1 MTILW
6 LLLIWLL
13 GVAFAFW
20 VVDKVKKE
28 STPPL
33 NSMIYTAAYIIIG
46 ILALV
51 ALYTIVTTGAI
62 GLPASKLP

>member
-1 MTILW
+1 MLW
-6 LLLIWLL
+6 LLLIW
-13 GVAFAFW
+13 VIAVVFAFW

-28 STPPL
+28 SQPPL

-51 ALYTIVTTGAI
+51 ALYTIVTTGTI